1 VVLIEYGFASRNT
14 PQASSP
20 IWGYRELNANTRISD
35 IRNPC
40 YASYAQTPIVCAA
53 RLATL
58 MEGEGSLVLC
68 ADVIA
73 IETVDSADDDAFI
86 NSADD
91 DALTVVPGANRGLE
105 SCW

>member
-1 VVLIEYGFASRNT
+1 
-14 PQASSP
+14 
-20 IWGYRELNANTRISD
+20 
-35 IRNPC
+35 
-40 YASYAQTPIVCAA
+40 VCAA

-91 DALTVVPGANRGLE
+91 DALTVVPGANPAGSEEPVHVGNKCGRGLE